1 MYLKSLSLVTYKVPH
16 APMVVAEG
24 PKCFEF
30 NTSTLLEKALPTQI
44 KFQQDFAYLLFIL
57 FGVQLDTSL
66 FISSLFLVLSFILY
80 LRKAERVYMFGKF
93 HFPDVACH
101 GNCYSS

>member
-1 MYLKSLSLVTYKVPH
+1 MYLKSLSLVTYKVPPT
-16 APMVVAEG
+16 PMPRWLAEQQ
-24 PKCFEF
+24 KNFEF

-44 KFQQDFAYLLFIL
+44 KFQQAFAYLLFIL

-80 LRKAERVYMFGKF
+80 LRKAKRVYMFGKF
-93 HFPDVACH
+93 HFPDGACH
-101 GNCYSS
+101 GN

>member
-16 APMVVAEG
+16 APMVVDEG
-24 PKCFEF
+24 LKFFEF
-30 NTSTLLEKALPTQI
+30 NTSTLLEKAFPTQI
-44 KFQQDFAYLLFIL
+44 KFQQAFAYLLFIL

-66 FISSLFLVLSFILY
+66 FISSFFLVLSFILY
-80 LRKAERVYMFGKF
+80 LRKAKRVYMFGKF

>member
-1 MYLKSLSLVTYKVPH
+1 M
-16 APMVVAEG
+16 AVAEG
-24 PKCFEF
+24 PKFFEF
-30 NTSTLLEKALPTQI
+30 NTSTLLEKALKALPTQI
-44 KFQQDFAYLLFIL
+44 KFQHAFAFLLFIL

-80 LRKAERVYMFGKF
+80 LRKAKRVYMSGKF

-101 GNCYSS
+101 GNCCSS